1 MTTAIIGFVLG
12 IFAAA
17 LLMIAARDVS
27 RNRKWE
33 G

>member
-17 LLMIAARDVS
+17 LLMIAVCDVS
-27 RNRKWE
+27 RNRHGKH
-33 G
+33 